1 LEWACLQMN
10 RPHQQSSNKNSE
22 SPSDIPQISFSLF
35 IQRYIIKIKYRE
47 TRKNQSQEGV
57 NIFLLAILKVHISS
71 MHILYIT
78 CLYLRLIFS
87 HVSTWFILKRWNQ
100 DAHFS
105 FPSKTV
111 HTDQLPRKRKAN
123 MSQISQMQSFLSCDI
138 SQRQKSKSK

>member
-1 LEWACLQMN
+1 MN

-71 MHILYIT
+71 MHILYI
-78 CLYLRLIFS
+78 
-87 HVSTWFILKRWNQ
+87 
-100 DAHFS
+100 
-105 FPSKTV
+105 
-111 HTDQLPRKRKAN
+111 
-123 MSQISQMQSFLSCDI
+123 SQMQSFLSCDI